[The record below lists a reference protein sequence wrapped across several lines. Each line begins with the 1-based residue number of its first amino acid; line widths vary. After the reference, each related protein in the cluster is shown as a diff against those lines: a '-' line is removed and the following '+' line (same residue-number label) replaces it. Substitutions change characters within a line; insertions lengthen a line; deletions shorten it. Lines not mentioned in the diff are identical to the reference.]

1 MKKPPVSKNIYWD
14 ACVFLDLIEGDEERR
29 HGIEAVLD
37 EASKGRFLI
46 HTSVLTI
53 AEVMYAK
60 SEKDNAVLNRDIE
73 CKIRALWQP
82 GSPFALVDVFRGI
95 VEDAQELSRESMANK
110 VSVKPADAIHL
121 ATARRLGCFA
131 FHTFDDKFIK
141 HSDKLCKILKM
152 KMKISIPSVSGTFP
166 FGKPSLKSHD
176 DTSV

>member
-1 MKKPPVSKNIYWD
+1 MKKLPVSKNIYWD

-37 EASKGRFLI
+37 EAGKGRFLI

-60 SEKDNAVLNRDIE
+60 SEKDNAILDRDIE

-82 GSPFALVDVFRGI
+82 GSPFTLVDVFRGI

-110 VSVKPADAIHL
+110 ASVKPADAIHL
-121 ATARRLGCFA
+121 AAAHCRHDG
-131 FHTFDDKFIK
+131 
-141 HSDKLCKILKM
+141 SD
-152 KMKISIPSVSGTFP
+152 SVHREALRAHDPHRPPPQQPLVGTRP
-166 FGKPSLKSHD
+166 P
-176 DTSV
+176 